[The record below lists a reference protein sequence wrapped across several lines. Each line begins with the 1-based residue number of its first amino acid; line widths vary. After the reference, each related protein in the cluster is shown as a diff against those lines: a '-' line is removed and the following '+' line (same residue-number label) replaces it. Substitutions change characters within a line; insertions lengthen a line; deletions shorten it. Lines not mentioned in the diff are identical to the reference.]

1 MFAAQHLV
9 GRLTQPVRRNTNIS
23 AAVTSLIQDSGV
35 FVNPATTSATPTTAQ
50 VRCATKKA
58 GGSSNNGRDSI
69 GRRLG
74 IKVYPGVYAKAG
86 NIIIRQR
93 GRKFH
98 SGENVVM
105 GRDHTISA
113 KVSGI
118 VKFTRHPTNNRNV
131 VHIIPEE
138 SA

>member
-1 MFAAQHLV
+1 MFAAQQLL
-9 GRLTQPVRRNTNIS
+9 GRLSQPVRSNNNV
-23 AAVTSLIQDSGV
+23 AALVSSFIQDGSV
-35 FVNPATTSATPTTAQ
+35 FVSSSATTTTTQ
-50 VRCATKKA
+50 IRCATKKA

-113 KVSGI
+113 KVAGV
-118 VKFTRHPTNNRNV
+118 VKFTRHPKNNRNV

-138 SA
+138 AV